1 MIQPRNPNSPLLFRL
16 HKYVFHTL
24 HFAYCINSLCP
35 LCVVSKSTSVQ
46 FLMSIK
52 KKLKRSLCPWQARVN
67 SFCPVLFMWIAED
80 SFNHRQRQIK
90 VSYQLVCPA
99 DESLVLLI
107 YDSWEL
113 DINLEHNLV
122 GILVCVCAFLLC
134 LSAFGLC
141 FFGVFPVFPTPI
153 SCRPFHMTRKDV
165 ASPWW
170 ERYHE
175 QLKSR
180 NDSGIKRLFCLPSCL
195 VTTWFPA
202 CFLITSIFSSWPAS
216 SRNCWNVLFP
226 PTPRYLPSHRPEVEQ
241 LGLSHLPPATLEPG
255 IWEHYQR
262 NASPE

>member
-122 GILVCVCAFLLC
+122 GILVCVCLFVV
-134 LSAFGLC
+134 FEC
-141 FFGVFPVFPTPI
+141 FWAVFF
-153 SCRPFHMTRKDV
+153 
-165 ASPWW
+165 W
-170 ERYHE
+170 
-175 QLKSR
+175 
-180 NDSGIKRLFCLPSCL
+180 G
-195 VTTWFPA
+195 
-202 CFLITSIFSSWPAS
+202 FSS
-216 SRNCWNVLFP
+216 V
-226 PTPRYLPSHRPEVEQ
+226 SHTYFLQ
-241 LGLSHLPPATLEPG
+241 TLSHDQKRCCKPLMGKIPWAAEV
-255 IWEHYQR
+255 
-262 NASPE
+262 